1 MNKLKS
7 KSMAISI
14 AIFFILSMTAS
25 TMQIPSGNAHTPPF
39 QIQTYAFISAQPN
52 PVGVG
57 QSVSLN
63 FWIDKVPPTANGP
76 FGDRWQNYT
85 VQVTFPNGTTQNLG
99 PYTSDDAGGGYTY
112 FTPAQIGN
120 YTFVFSFPGQKL
132 AGANPAPQGT
142 VSPASVGDYYQPSN
156 SSPYV
161 LTVQQTP
168 SPLLPTNPLPTEY
181 WTRPIFGNNLAW
193 STISGNWLGGGVGG
207 NSGDVYNSTS
217 NYDPYSNAPT
227 TGHIMWT
234 QPYAPGG
241 LIGGEFG
248 NNEVNSNYYS
258 TAQYEEKFGGVII
271 DGVLYQT
278 MEPGAS
284 TSYEGW
290 KATNLRTGQTI
301 WTQNYGP
308 AVWLRMGQILDY
320 VSPNQFGGLAY
331 LWSTQPTVAP
341 NTGPTYG
348 MYDAMTGNWIL
359 SIVNCSA
366 TAATSSVVTAL
377 SVQFANGP
385 NGEILGYWLNSAA
398 TTLSMWNSSLAI
410 INYANLTGTGNWQWR
425 PPQGANIPWSYGI
438 QWTAPLANTETLANG
453 TTVNINTQYAAD
465 SGISNPL
472 LISKIADVILITNTP
487 GPSNTF
493 QEPGYINAMAYSP
506 TTGAL
511 LWGPKNITVPAYC
524 RIAIS
529 SIGDGVF
536 TILANEPQSFWGYS
550 TTTGQQLWGPV
561 SLAVPN
567 NPWGYYITN
576 SIIGANNQMYVAT
589 FGGKV
594 WDLNVTTGTI
604 IWSNSTN
611 TVSIDG
617 AAGANTP
624 YGVWTICNIVALTNG
639 EFVTMGGHT
648 YSPPLYNG
656 AELFVWNTTNG
667 DLLWQM
673 PDFATSNSGEG
684 VLSDGYLVV
693 TNAYDNQLYCYGQG
707 PSKLTVTAPDVGVTT
722 STPITITG
730 TITDISAG
738 SQQEAV
744 AANFPSGLPCV
755 SDASIGQFME
765 AVYMQQPMPT
775 NVTGVP
781 VTLSVID
788 SNGNNRQIGT
798 TTTNALGTFGFNWT
812 PDITGNYTV
821 IATFAGSGSY
831 YGSSA
836 QTYFYASSPP
846 ATQAPTQAPQQS
858 TVDQYFVPAVAGI
871 IVAIAIVGVVLA
883 LLVLRKRP

>member
-1 MNKLKS
+1 MQRIKS
-7 KSMAISI
+7 KTMAIAI
-14 AIFFILSMTAS
+14 VIFFILSMTAS

-57 QSVSLN
+57 QSVSVN
-63 FWIDKVPPTANGP
+63 FWLDKVPPTANGP
-76 FGDRWQNYT
+76 YGDRWQNYMVKIT
-85 VQVTFPNGTTQNLG
+85 LPDGTTQNLG
-99 PYTSDDAGGGYTY
+99 PFTSDDAGGAHTY
-112 FTPAQIGN
+112 YTPATIGN
-120 YTFVFSFPGQKL
+120 YTLVFSFPGQTL

-142 VSPASVGDYYQPSN
+142 ISPNSVGDYYEPSN
-156 SSPYV
+156 SPPYV
-161 LTVQQTP
+161 LTVQQEL
-168 SPLLPTNPLPTEY
+168 SPLLPTNPLPTDY
-181 WTRPIFGNNLAW
+181 WQRPIFGNNLAW

-217 NYDPYSNAPT
+217 NYDPYSTAPT
-227 TGHIMWT
+227 TAHIMWT
-234 QPYAPGG
+234 KPYAPGG

-248 NNEVNSNYYS
+248 NNQVNSNFYS
-258 TAQYEEKFGGVII
+258 TSQYEQKFGGVII
-271 DGVLYQT
+271 DGVLYRT
-278 MEPGAS
+278 MEPGSS
-284 TSYEGW
+284 TSYMGW
-290 KATNLRTGQTI
+290 EAVNLRTGQTI

-366 TAATSSVVTAL
+366 AAATSSVVTAL

-385 NGEILGYWLNSAA
+385 SGEILGYWLNSAA

-425 PPQGANIPWSYGI
+425 PPQGASIPWSYGI
-438 QWTAPLANTETLANG
+438 QWTVPLANTETLDNG

-472 LISKIADVILITNTP
+472 LISKIADVILITNVP

-493 QEPGYINAMAYSP
+493 QEPGYVNAEAYNP
-506 TTGAL
+506 NTGAL

-524 RIAIS
+524 RISLS

-536 TILANEPQSFWGYS
+536 TICTNELESFTGYS
-550 TTTGQQLWGPV
+550 TATGKQIWGPV

-589 FGGKV
+589 FGGMV
-594 WDLNVTTGTI
+594 WDLNVTTGAI

-611 TVSIDG
+611 EVSTEG

-624 YGVWTICNIVALTNG
+624 YGVWTICNIVALTND
-639 EFVTMGGHT
+639 EFVTMGGHE

-656 AELFVWNTTNG
+656 AQLFVWNTTNG

-707 PSKLTVTAPDVGVTT
+707 PSKLTVTAPEIGVTT

-738 SQQEAV
+738 SQQNAV
-744 AANFPSGLPCV
+744 AMNFPNGLPVV
-755 SDASIGQFME
+755 SDASMSQFME
-765 AVYMQQPMPT
+765 SVYMQQPMPS
-775 NVTGVP
+775 NITGVP
-781 VTLSVID
+781 VSISVID
-788 SNGNNRQIGT
+788 SNGNYRQIGT
-798 TTTNALGTFGFNWT
+798 TTSNVYGTYSFTWT
-812 PDITGNYTV
+812 PDITGQYTV
-821 IATFAGSGSY
+821 FASFQGTNSY
-831 YGSSA
+831 YPSS
-836 QTYFYASSPP
+836 TSTGFYASNP
-846 ATQAPTQAPQQS
+846 APTASPYPV
-858 TVDQYFVPAVAGI
+858 TNLPPTEMYIAAAAVAIIITIAIGI
-871 IVAIAIVGVVLA
+871 AIAILI
-883 LLVLRKRP
+883 LRKRP